1 MESHFF
7 SLLAGSRARRELPAP
22 RPFCGHTA
30 CQPLLGENPSSLVCV
45 MLSLVCGMLSLF
57 RTRPLS
63 EVPAGNLSPVRLAR
77 FCPPSPLLAGVPGEG
92 DALLSPTWY
101 QAPKVWAA
109 LIK

>member
-7 SLLAGSRARRELPAP
+7 SLLAGSRAGRELPAP

-30 CQPLLGENPSSLVCV
+30 CQPPLGENLSSLVRV
-45 MLSLVCGMLSLF
+45 MLSLF

-63 EVPAGNLSPVRLAR
+63 EVPAGNLSPVHLAR
-77 FCPPSPLLAGVPGEG
+77 LCPASPLLAGVPGEG

-101 QAPKVWAA
+101 QAPNVWAA

>member
-22 RPFCGHTA
+22 RPFCGHAA
-30 CQPLLGENPSSLVCV
+30 CQPLLGENLSSLVCV
-45 MLSLVCGMLSLF
+45 MLSLF

-63 EVPAGNLSPVRLAR
+63 EVPAGNLSPVHLAR
-77 FCPPSPLLAGVPGEG
+77 FGPSSPLLAGVPEEG

-101 QAPKVWAA
+101 QAPNVWAA